1 MSVNE
6 TQMTAEIQGEGSI
19 ETALKKPAWELLL
32 YRLRCGRTANG
43 LSHYYMYGDLEPEG
57 TVL

>member
-1 MSVNE
+1 MTVNT
-6 TQMTAEIQGEGSI
+6 TQEAARPAGERSLDS
-19 ETALKKPAWELLL
+19 ALKQPAEELLL

-43 LSHYYMYGDLEPEG
+43 LSHYYMYGDLEPER